1 MIIIETCPKCGADLI
16 STVIATFPPIPRK
29 VCPNCSWHWEGR
41 QEEIKRI
48 PFQEKEDMTTLSMQ
62 NESGVSFCRY
72 SMSACQ
78 YCATNPANGGT
89 GLCYCALGTP
99 QIT

>member
-16 STVIATFPPIPRK
+16 NTVIATFPPIPRK
-29 VCPNCSWHWEGR
+29 VCPNCAWHWEGKR
-41 QEEIKRI
+41 EEIKRI
-48 PFQEKEDMTTLSMQ
+48 PFQEKEEMTTLNMR
-62 NESGVSFCRY
+62 NNAGLTFCRY

-78 YCATNPANGGT
+78 YCATNPANGGD
-89 GLCYCALGTP
+89 GLCACVLGTP

>member
-1 MIIIETCPKCGADLI
+1 MIIIETCPRCGADLI
-16 STVIATFPPIPRK
+16 NTVIATFPSIPRK
-29 VCPNCSWHWEGR
+29 VCPNCSWHWEGKR
-41 QEEIKRI
+41 EEIKRI
-48 PFQEKEDMTTLSMQ
+48 PFQEKEDITTSSIQ
-62 NESGVSFCRY
+62 NY

-89 GLCYCALGTP
+89 GLCACVLGTP